1 MVNERKYLKKETPSQ
16 IYETKLQN
24 NIVIVSSKS
33 VTLIDPYNTTKQQ
46 NLTREKKKGMCKQVS
61 ERIEENR
68 AYWVTW
74 SSETFRIGS
83 KRALEKRVK
92 SVRELWLW
100 NLRSVTGVILLLQE
114 QGQGRSSGERERDGV
129 QFKLPKNF
137 LFPLPLFTAS
147 TPRSSVFFFF

>member
-68 AYWVTW
+68 AY
-74 SSETFRIGS
+74 
-83 KRALEKRVK
+83 
-92 SVRELWLW
+92 
-100 NLRSVTGVILLLQE
+100 
-114 QGQGRSSGERERDGV
+114 
-129 QFKLPKNF
+129 
-137 LFPLPLFTAS
+137 
-147 TPRSSVFFFF
+147 